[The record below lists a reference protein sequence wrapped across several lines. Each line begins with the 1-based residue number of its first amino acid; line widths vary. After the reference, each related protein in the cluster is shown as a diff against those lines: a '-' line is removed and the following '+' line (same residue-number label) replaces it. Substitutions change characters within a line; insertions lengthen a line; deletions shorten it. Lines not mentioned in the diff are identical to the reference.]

1 MSEVIR
7 SIWCWIIT
15 FLDYL
20 LDTERVLIKI
30 EEEQDMGIDK
40 NFYNESSASNLGWD
54 PSWFGQKYY
63 DEQLVRAIKKWQ
75 KDRGITADGLCGPD
89 TFRRIWTERQADIDD
104 YKPVDCQY
112 SNYIVYNGEFHPIE
126 WDKVVLW
133 SEAGGMQAK
142 KGSYYDYTSRPKRG
156 VRLFVNHW
164 DVCLSSHSCQKVLD
178 KRNISVHFLIDN
190 DGTIYQT
197 LDMQHGAWHAGS
209 ERVNRASVG
218 VEISNAYYPKY
229 QDWYKRNGFGER
241 PIVSNA
247 RVHGEQ
253 LDDFTGFYPVQID
266 ALKALWKAI
275 NLSTGIQLAT
285 PTNQFGT
292 TNKGY
297 VQEAKYGKFCGFVSH
312 YHVSKNKI
320 DCAGLDIKKLLDEL

>member
-1 MSEVIR
+1 MAKQ

-20 LDTERVLIKI
+20 LNSKQERS
-30 EEEQDMGIDK
+30 MGIDK
-40 NFYNESSASNLGWD
+40 NFYNEASASNLGWD
-54 PSWFGQKYY
+54 PSWFGQKYF

-75 KDRGITADGLCGPD
+75 KARGLTTDGLCGPA
-89 TFRRIWTERQADIDD
+89 TYRRVWTERQADIDD
-104 YKPVDCQY
+104 FKPKECQY
-112 SNYIVYNGEFHPIE
+112 SHYVVYNGEFHPIK

-133 SEAGGMQAK
+133 SEKGGMTAA
-142 KGSYYDYTSRPKRG
+142 KGSYYDYTGRPKRA

-164 DVCLSSHSCQKVLD
+164 DVCLSSRSCQNVLE
-178 KRNISVHFLIDN
+178 KRGISVHFLIDN

-197 LDMQHGAWHAGS
+197 LDIQHGAWHAGS

-218 VEISNAYYPKY
+218 VEMSNAYYPKY

-241 PIVSNA
+241 PIISGA
-247 RVHGEQ
+247 RVHGEE
-253 LDDFTGFYPVQID
+253 LDDFTGFYPVQIE
-266 ALKALWKAI
+266 ALKALWGAI
-275 NLSTGIQLAT
+275 HDSAGVELKT

-292 TNKGY
+292 TSKSY
-297 VQEAKYGKFCGFVSH
+297 EQEAKYGKFSGFVSH

-320 DCAGLDIKKLLDEL
+320 DCAGLDIKKILDEL